1 MFRIWVSKSIDVI
14 ERFPL
19 NLFRLEPKNLFFFF
33 LLGTR
38 GQRTDWGIYFPS
50 VISYPSVT
58 VLTSINIL
66 SLPLFCALFVAR
78 FMWTTSEQHIGIS
91 TADLG
96 HLKNFMV
103 WMICITQP
111 EQWKNLQKKQ
121 KQNLWKNSKW
131 VAFQDRS
138 WKLKTHTFL
147 GQNPSCV

>member
-1 MFRIWVSKSIDVI
+1 MNLI
-14 ERFPL
+14 ERFSL

-66 SLPLFCALFVAR
+66 SLPLFCALFVAH
-78 FMWTTSEQHIGIS
+78 FMWTTREGHIGIS
-91 TADLG
+91 IADLG

-103 WMICITQP
+103 SKVWMICIVQP
-111 EQWKNLQKKQ
+111 VHWKNLQKQQTNKVFEKFQ
-121 KQNLWKNSKW
+121 VSCFSRSKLEMKN
-131 VAFQDRS
+131 
-138 WKLKTHTFL
+138 THIS